1 MLEHQNMALAKQYF
15 SSQQENETLK
25 QDSSS
30 YYSQVQELQSYCVSY
45 QNLLQMIYTR
55 VNTIVRAFSSSVV
68 RMVHAS
74 QL

>member
-25 QDSSS
+25 QDNSS

>member
-25 QDSSS
+25 RDGSG
-30 YYSQVQELQSYCVSY
+30 YLSQVQELQSFCASY

-55 VNTIVRAFSSSVV
+55 VNTIVRAFSDSLV
-68 RMVHAS
+68 RTTHDRH
-74 QL
+74 L

>member
-25 QDSSS
+25 QDSNG

-55 VNTIVRAFSSSVV
+55 VNTIVRAFSDSLV
-68 RMVHAS
+68 RMTHGS
-74 QL
+74 HL